1 MAMLECMI
9 GPPGAVATDI
19 ETDDMEAAMLLM
31 AIVVL
36 MAMLEL
42 AAPLL
47 AAVNWGSCSW
57 LPPGHVLNQTWFTR
71 TAADAVRSPPCR

>member
-1 MAMLECMI
+1 MLECMI

-47 AAVNWGSCSW
+47 AAVNWA
-57 LPPGHVLNQTWFTR
+57 H
-71 TAADAVRSPPCR
+71 AADAEPR